1 MNEIKMIRTEALHP
15 HPENPRKDLGDLT
28 ELTESI
34 RKHGV
39 MQNLTVFK
47 IGEEDGYR
55 VLIGHRRLAAAKA
68 AGIEELSCRVIDE
81 PDRKTQLTIMLEE
94 NMQRN
99 DLTIIE
105 QAESFQLMLDLG
117 GSVKDI
123 VEKTGFSEA
132 MVYHRL
138 NIAKLDKK
146 TLQKAFQQEDFQL
159 TLNDFYVLE
168 AIEDIKERNRV
179 LSESKSSSDLRW
191 KAKSVVRNETIARNE
206 KTVVKLLTDAGIP
219 RLPKSQEDR
228 KWSLNYVEI
237 EKFDLEKEPKKLSY
251 KHDPKEKDVYY
262 MKDYSFMKVIRL
274 AKKEEPKK
282 SEKEI
287 EEDRKKKRFLQAVK
301 IIKNELREFL
311 ISGLVSEGTVG
322 DIRGLFLETTKDY
335 YVYSSLSV
343 RDYLLGKIVLS
354 SDSEEDREA
363 AEKMLSKLSLRN
375 ILFVSQA
382 ISVFSGSLIYDY
394 TRKKA
399 QKLVENL
406 ASFGF
411 SLVGRDGIDAAELIS
426 VIYGT
431 HEVYGK
437 GR

>member
-1 MNEIKMIRTEALHP
+1 MIRTEALLP
-15 HPENPRKDLGDLT
+15 HPENPRKDLGDLS
-28 ELTESI
+28 ELTESV

-47 IGEEDGYR
+47 IGEADGYR

-68 AGIEELSCRVIDE
+68 AGIEELPCRVIDE

-132 MVYHRL
+132 TVYHRL

-146 TLQKAFQQEDFQL
+146 VLMKAFQQDDFQL

-168 AIEDIKERNRV
+168 AIENLKERNRV
-179 LSESKSSSDLRW
+179 LSESRSSSDLRW
-191 KAKSVVRNETIARNE
+191 KAQQAARNEAIARNE
-206 KTVVKLLTDAGIP
+206 KKVIQLLTDAGIP
-219 RLPKSQEDR
+219 RLPKSQED
-228 KWSLNYVEI
+228 KIWSLHYVEI

-251 KHDPKEKDVYY
+251 KHDPKMAGVYF
-262 MKDYSFMKVIRL
+262 MKSYGFMKVIRL
-274 AKKEEPKK
+274 TKKEAPKK

-287 EEDRKKKRFLQAVK
+287 EEDRKKKRFLQALK
-301 IIKNELREFL
+301 IIKNEVREFL
-311 ISGLVSEGTVG
+311 LSGLVREGTVG
-322 DIRGLFLETTKDY
+322 DIRGLLLETMEDY
-335 YVYSSLSV
+335 YVYSSLNV
-343 RDYLLGKIVLS
+343 RNYLLGKRDLY
-354 SDSEEDREA
+354 SESKEDREA
-363 AEKMLSKLSLRN
+363 AEKILSKLSLRN

-382 ISVFSGSLIYDY
+382 ISAFSGNLVYDH
-394 TRKKA
+394 TREKA
-399 QKLVENL
+399 KKLVENL
-406 ASFGF
+406 AAFGF
-411 SLVGRDGIDAAELIS
+411 TLEGRNGIDAAELIS

-431 HEVYGK
+431 HEFCKK